1 MSEKRMFAKQIVES
15 DSFLDMPLS
24 TQALYFHLG
33 MAADD
38 DGFINAPKR
47 IQRSIGAS
55 DDDLKLL
62 IAKSF
67 IIPFESGVVVIKHW
81 LINNYIRSDR
91 KKDTTY
97 PDEMS
102 QLTVKNNGSYTMNS
116 QEALLSDTKET
127 ARQRAYRLSSL
138 PYSFDYKIR
147 QAFYGKRCPIC
158 GALMQRNIDEGIE
171 TNNRVPSIQHNK
183 PISQGGLHE
192 LGNISVICKQ
202 CNITIKDNETDSL
215 NADEV
220 ISEWEKIVA
229 ASDRQLT
236 GKRQASGSIDKNR
249 LDKNRLNKCSSRG
262 GKVNLLNKLTPEE
275 TESLFA
281 TYEDA
286 DYLIDAVEDEIN
298 IKKKA
303 AEIENFYRYIIGY
316 ATNTGWI
323 KYEQQ
328 TQR

>member
-158 GALMQRNIDEGIE
+158 GALMQSNIDEGIE

-236 GKRQASGSIDKNR
+236 GKRQADGRIGKDSIGKN
-249 LDKNRLNKCSSRG
+249 NISSSSKG
-262 GKVNLLNKLTPEE
+262 GKVNLLKMMTDDEI
-275 TESLFA
+275 SALFS

-286 DYLIDAVEDEIN
+286 DYLIDEVEADINRKLKGGEIYD
-298 IKKKA
+298 A
-303 AEIENFYRYIIGY
+303 FRYVIGY
-316 ATNTGWI
+316 ATNKGWPAN
-323 KYEQQ
+323 EQQ

>member
-15 DSFLDMPLS
+15 DAFLDMPLS
-24 TQALYFHLG
+24 TQALYLHLG

-62 IAKSF
+62 IAKNF
-67 IIPFESGVVVIKHW
+67 IIPFETGVVVIKHW
-81 LINNYIRSDR
+81 LINNYIRADR
-91 KKDTTY
+91 KKDTAY
-97 PDEMS
+97 PEEMS
-102 QLTVKNNGSYTMNS
+102 QLTIKENGSYKLGS
-116 QEALLSDTKET
+116 QDVIPSDTKES

-147 QAFYGKRCPIC
+147 QAFYGKQCPIC
-158 GALMQRNIDEGIE
+158 GALMQRNVDEGIE

-183 PISQGGLHE
+183 PISKGGLHE

-220 ISEWEKIVA
+220 VSEWDRIVQ
-229 ASDRQLT
+229 ASDRQVT
-236 GKRQASGSIDKNR
+236 GKCPSDGSIDKNR
-249 LDKNRLNKCSSRG
+249 LDKNRLNNSSSRG

-275 TESLFA
+275 TENLFA

-286 DYLIDAVEDEIN
+286 DYLIDEVEADIN
-298 IKKKA
+298 LKMKG
-303 AEIENFYRYIIGY
+303 AEIDNFYRYIIGY
-316 ATNTGWI
+316 ATKRGWLTI
-323 KYEQQ
+323 
-328 TQR
+328 